1 MNKNIDELVSAMSN
15 LKDNGRIPTLNK
27 HCRKNYKEA
36 AWRRKGNTIDWYFE
50 YKIEI
55 DNDNNVCL
63 HIYEALHKSQMHESI
78 NDDDNIREL
87 YESIM
92 KEVAVIVKRAINEI
106 S

>member
-27 HCRKNYKEA
+27 HRRKNYKEA
-36 AWRRKGNTIDWYFE
+36 TWKRKGNTIDWYFE

-63 HIYEALHKSQMHESI
+63 HVYEALHKSQMHESI
-78 NDDDNIREL
+78 ADDSNIREL

-92 KEVAVIVKRAINEI
+92 KEVAVIAKRAINEI

>member
-27 HCRKNYKEA
+27 HRRKNYKEA
-36 AWRRKGNTIDWYFE
+36 TWRRKGNTIDWYFE

-63 HIYEALHKSQMHESI
+63 IYMKHCIKVKCMNPL
-78 NDDDNIREL
+78 
-87 YESIM
+87 IM
-92 KEVAVIVKRAINEI
+92 MTI
-106 S
+106 